1 MYTGIWLF
9 REFLKDSLDYF
20 INFLENFLPCAIISS
35 HMYINFWRISCPVRL
50 FHTLHLLGNQEY
62 TCVLYC
68 GQPTFCF
75 TKCSECPNQWLET
88 ATTGRCQ
95 HLKKSCFYDRPFYGK
110 IWKPENTNLLSMVI
124 SLFWRSAFF
133 RRKMVK
139 IILFLNFLLFFT
151 IWILIVLI
159 YLL

>member
-1 MYTGIWLF
+1 M
-9 REFLKDSLDYF
+9 
-20 INFLENFLPCAIISS
+20 
-35 HMYINFWRISCPVRL
+35 RISCHVRL

-110 IWKPENTNLLSMVI
+110 IWKPENTNLLSMAI
-124 SLFWRSAFF
+124 FLFWRSAFL
-133 RRKMVK
+133 RRKTVK
-139 IILFLNFLLFFT
+139 VVLSLTFPKVSKSQYFFP
-151 IWILIVLI
+151 IWILVFPMYLIWKTSRNKLKKHSISKFVLTFHCSNK
-159 YLL
+159 